1 MTAPAGEGTLV
12 LDPRLRARRR
22 EIQRHHGR
30 RRLRRLQAG
39 LGLAALGAGCWG
51 LAVSPVADVD
61 RVVVEGANR
70 SGVDAVEEATG
81 IHRGEA
87 MATLNIGQ
95 ADAAVEHLPWV
106 ATATVAR
113 SWPNSVV
120 VVVTE
125 RRPVALVVAADGSRV
140 AVDAEGRQL
149 AVVEKGV
156 FPELVEITGLAP
168 RSDPGAALGREAAAP
183 LELADLL
190 ADAVPGL
197 TDELAVVEGEL
208 EVRLL
213 GSAGEEVLARFGD
226 GGLLSDKVTALAA
239 LLQAGVVAE
248 GPPPLEIDVRVPG
261 APVLTRT
268 GG

>member
-1 MTAPAGEGTLV
+1 M
-12 LDPRLRARRR
+12 
-22 EIQRHHGR
+22 
-30 RRLRRLQAG
+30 
-39 LGLAALGAGCWG
+39 
-51 LAVSPVADVD
+51 SPVADVD
-61 RVVVEGANR
+61 RVVVNGAER

-95 ADAAVEHLPWV
+95 ADAAVEDLPWV

-149 AVVEKGV
+149 AVVGEKGV

-168 RSDPGAALGREAAAP
+168 RADPGAALGREAAAP

-197 TDELAVVEGEL
+197 TSELAVVEGEL

-213 GSAGEEVLARFGD
+213 ACAGEELLARFGN

-239 LLQAGVVAE
+239 LIDAGVVAE
-248 GPPPLEIDVRVPG
+248 GPRPLEIDVRVPD

>member
-1 MTAPAGEGTLV
+1 MTAPAREGPLAV
-12 LDPRLRARRR
+12 DPRLRARRR
-22 EIQRHHGR
+22 EIQRHQGR
-30 RRLRRLQAG
+30 RRLRRLQAA
-39 LGLAALGAGCWG
+39 LGLAALGAGAWA

-70 SGVDAVEEATG
+70 SGNDAVEEATG

-87 MATLNIGQ
+87 MATLDIGQ
-95 ADAAVEHLPWV
+95 ADAGVEDLPWV

-113 SWPNSVV
+113 RWPSSVV

-125 RRPVALVVAADGSRV
+125 RRPMAVVVAADGSRV

-149 AVVEKGV
+149 AVVEEGA
-156 FPELVEITGLAP
+156 FPGLVGITGLAP
-168 RSDPGAALGREAAAP
+168 RADPGAGLGRDAAAP

-190 ADAVPGL
+190 SDAVPGL
-197 TDELAVVEGEL
+197 TSELAVVEGEL

-213 GSAGEEVLARFGD
+213 GGAGAEVLVRFGD
-226 GGLLSDKVTALAA
+226 GGLLADKVTALVA
-239 LLQAGVVAE
+239 LIDAGVVAE
-248 GPPPLEIDVRVPG
+248 GPAPLEVDVRVPD